1 MIDVAID
8 AVKKGGQLALRYFKN
23 QPKVT
28 YKPDNSPVTRAD
40 IETEKLIRKI
50 ITKNFPDHGII
61 GEELPPINP
70 KAKYQW
76 VIDPIDGTVD
86 FTRGIETWSTYLAVL
101 ENGKP
106 IIGIAFYPSS
116 NELFSSQKGKGTY
129 LNDKKTHVSK
139 TKNLEYAFIAHGSL
153 NRFGPKGKLGGL
165 VKICDIVKGRKN
177 FGSLSINL
185 VLKGKVDINLEAG
198 GGIHDFAAPAILV
211 EEAGGKFSDFSDNFS
226 LTSNE
231 GICSNGFLHS
241 QVLKLLNSKS

>member
-1 MIDVAID
+1 MIDVAIE
-8 AVKKGGQLALRYFKN
+8 AAKQAGALALKYFKT
-23 QPKVT
+23 QPKVS

-50 ITKNFPDHGII
+50 ITKKFPDHGII
-61 GEELPPINP
+61 GEELQPVNP

-86 FTRGIETWSTYLAVL
+86 FTRGIETWSTFLAVL

-106 IIGIAFYPSS
+106 IIGIAFYPSA
-116 NELFSSQKGKGTY
+116 NELFSSQKGNGTY
-129 LNDKKTHVSK
+129 LNNKKMHVSK
-139 TKNLEYAFIAHGSL
+139 TKNLEYAFITHGSL
-153 NRFGPKGKLGGL
+153 NRFGPKGKLEGL

-198 GGIHDFAAPAILV
+198 GGMHDFAAPAILV
-211 EEAGGKFSDFSDNFS
+211 EEAGGKFSDFSGNFS

-231 GICSNGFLHS
+231 GICSNGILHS
-241 QVLKLLNSKS
+241 KVLKLLNS